1 MRKPWV
7 IFCVVVLV
15 GIGAVIL
22 YVIARVRYPW
32 AEYLSDPFVIGL
44 LATATGFAGY
54 FFGPRWKQYFVGPQ
68 LTIEKTEPTPT
79 YSVARSDPSL
89 PNPASF
95 FHIKIRNRRPW
106 SPAKD
111 VEVRILRMW
120 LGASRVE
127 KAIPSFQLHWQ
138 YPARDDRGMTVPRE
152 PRLVIESEIC
162 DLCGFIREGDRTRW
176 EIPVYRGPFGF
187 LEDLEANLRLDEKQ
201 IRLEVQAVGPNH
213 AGVTE
218 CFEITWDGE
227 WDDDMSKH
235 VEVTKVLRR
244 R

>member
-15 GIGAVIL
+15 GIGAVVL

-32 AEYLSDPFVIGL
+32 SEYLSDPFVIGL

-54 FFGPRWKQYFVGPQ
+54 FFGPRWKQYFVGPH
-68 LTIEKTEPTPT
+68 LTIEQAGSASEPP
-79 YSVARSDPSL
+79 
-89 PNPASF
+89 PNPAYF

-120 LGASRVE
+120 IGSSWDE
-127 KAIPSFQLHWQ
+127 KPIPSYQLHWH
-138 YPARDDRGMTVPRE
+138 YPARDEKGTTVPRE

-162 DLCGFIREGDRTRW
+162 DLCCFIREGNRTRW
-176 EIPVYRGPFGF
+176 EIPVYRGPGGF
-187 LEDLEANLRLDEKQ
+187 LKDLERNLKLDKKQ
-201 IRLEVQAVGPNH
+201 IRLELQAVGPNH
-213 AGVTE
+213 AGVTQ
-218 CFEITWDGE
+218 CFEITWDGT
-227 WDDDMSKH
+227 WDDDMSSH
-235 VEVTKVLRR
+235 VTVE
-244 R
+244 